1 MYPQIVADSFETHFT
16 IILLIIIAISR
27 FSEYFMSIEYKL
39 YIEAKQENFIIAIAN
54 TITVLLNGVITIIL
68 IKLNCSIF
76 TIKAANAVIFVIRAL
91 AYKIYVKRKY
101 KINLDRPIEKYEIKQ
116 KRDAFAQQISYII
129 DTNIDVVL
137 ITCMLGTTEVSVY
150 AVYMLVIKGI
160 KSIVSALMG
169 GGVEAT
175 FGDMFAKKEYENAIK
190 KFSIYQFFYVNIISI
205 LYNLC
210 LLLIIPFVQIYTNG
224 ITDANYYRPVFATIL
239 VIVEFL
245 YAIKLPYDLL
255 INSVGHFKQT
265 KKFAYTEAI
274 INVIFSIILI
284 TKFGIV
290 GVVIG
295 TLIATIYKACVV
307 IYYFSKV
314 ILKRSLKTDLKFL
327 LLLCMQSII
336 IILFGK
342 IIINH
347 SEIIGYLSW
356 FILAVKLGVIAVFVQ
371 VSTSYIFYKDLM
383 LKLIEKIKEHK
394 RKYLV

>member
-76 TIKAANAVIFVIRAL
+76 TIKAANAVIFIIRAL

-175 FGDMFAKKEYENAIK
+175 FGDMFAKKEYENASK
-190 KFSIYQFFYVNIISI
+190 KFRIYQFFYFNIISI

-224 ITDANYYRPVFATIL
+224 IADANYYRPVFATIL

-255 INSVGHFKQT
+255 INSAGHFKQT

>member
-76 TIKAANAVIFVIRAL
+76 TIKAANAVIFIIRAL
-91 AYKIYVKRKY
+91 AYKIYVKR
-101 KINLDRPIEKYEIKQ
+101 KYEIKQ

-129 DTNIDVVL
+129 DTNIDVIL

-175 FGDMFAKKEYENAIK
+175 FGDMFAKKEYENASK
-190 KFSIYQFFYVNIISI
+190 KFSIYQFFYFNIISI

>member
-1 MYPQIVADSFETHFT
+1 M
-16 IILLIIIAISR
+16 
-27 FSEYFMSIEYKL
+27 
-39 YIEAKQENFIIAIAN
+39 
-54 TITVLLNGVITIIL
+54 
-68 IKLNCSIF
+68 
-76 TIKAANAVIFVIRAL
+76 
-91 AYKIYVKRKY
+91 
-101 KINLDRPIEKYEIKQ
+101 
-116 KRDAFAQQISYII
+116 
-129 DTNIDVVL
+129 
-137 ITCMLGTTEVSVY
+137 
-150 AVYMLVIKGI
+150 
-160 KSIVSALMG
+160 
-169 GGVEAT
+169 
-175 FGDMFAKKEYENAIK
+175 
-190 KFSIYQFFYVNIISI
+190 
-205 LYNLC
+205 
-210 LLLIIPFVQIYTNG
+210 IIPFVQIYTNG

-265 KKFAYTEAI
+265 KKLAYTEAI

-307 IYYFSKV
+307 IYYFPKV
-314 ILKRSLKTDLKFL
+314 ILKRSLKTDFKFL

-356 FILAVKLGVIAVFVQ
+356 FILAVKLGVIAVSVQ
-371 VSTSYIFYKDLM
+371 ISMSYIFYKDLM
-383 LKLIEKIKEHK
+383 LKLIEKIKERK